1 MKMTRL
7 LHQQHSDTEF
17 AQYVPPPTHTLCVV
31 RSQFRVSGCLRV
43 SPGARRSERRSP
55 CPALG
60 SLAVPHTVRQMSR
73 IIIVIK
79 IKAGEGAVHSHSHT
93 FSSA

>member
-17 AQYVPPPTHTLCVV
+17 AQYVPPHTHTVCGAQSVP
-31 RSQFRVSGCLRV
+31 CLRV

>member
-17 AQYVPPPTHTLCVV
+17 AQYVPPPTHTH
-31 RSQFRVSGCLRV
+31 GCLRV

>member
-17 AQYVPPPTHTLCVV
+17 AQYVPPPHTHTHCVWCA
-31 RSQFRVSGCLRV
+31 VSSV
-43 SPGARRSERRSP
+43 SPGVS
-55 CPALG
+55 G

>member
-17 AQYVPPPTHTLCVV
+17 AQYVPLTHRHCVWCA
-31 RSQFRVSGCLRV
+31 VSSV

-60 SLAVPHTVRQMSR
+60 SLAVPHTVRQTSR

>member
-17 AQYVPPPTHTLCVV
+17 AQYVPLTHTDTVCGAQSVL
-31 RSQFRVSGCLRV
+31 CLRV

-60 SLAVPHTVRQMSR
+60 SLAVPHTVRQTSR

>member
-17 AQYVPPPTHTLCVV
+17 AQYVPPPHTHTHTVCGAQSVP
-31 RSQFRVSGCLRV
+31 CLRV
-43 SPGARRSERRSP
+43 SPGVS
-55 CPALG
+55 G

>member
-17 AQYVPPPTHTLCVV
+17 AQYVPPPPTHTHTG
-31 RSQFRVSGCLRV
+31 VSGCLRV